1 VTKFGFVFLVLL
13 VVSALFGLT
22 RDHVRSLRSD
32 DRNERLTALTGAI
45 LYILLAAI
53 VVTVLDISGLLAA
66 HYLIGFL
73 LIPPVLLKFASTGY
87 RFVRYY
93 AGSVAYRAAGPPPV
107 LLRFLVA
114 PILVASTV
122 VVFAT
127 GLELWLFGLRFGSSW
142 TEAHTLSS
150 VAMLLA
156 ATAHVLAHSRRSGE
170 VLVKDVSGGAR
181 AAMSGRSLVVASLL
195 LGVVLAIGSLLYA
208 SPFPPFRAG
217 G

>member
-1 VTKFGFVFLVLL
+1 
-13 VVSALFGLT
+13 
-22 RDHVRSLRSD
+22 
-32 DRNERLTALTGAI
+32 
-45 LYILLAAI
+45 
-53 VVTVLDISGLLAA
+53 
-66 HYLIGFL
+66 
-73 LIPPVLLKFASTGY
+73 
-87 RFVRYY
+87 
-93 AGSVAYRAAGPPPV
+93 
-107 LLRFLVA
+107 LRFLVA

>member
-13 VVSALFGLT
+13 VVSALLGLT

-73 LIPPVLLKFASTGY
+73 LIPPVLLKLASTGY